1 MWMVFGIVCAES
13 IPRPTN
19 LLTNNTRVD
28 ETKVEIRVL
37 LTTLLRLKH
46 FSTLKAGKL
55 VIFGL
60 TYHGLHNSIQI

>member
-1 MWMVFGIVCAES
+1 MVFGIVCAES

-19 LLTNNTRVD
+19 LLTKYTRVN
-28 ETKVEIRVL
+28 ETKVDIRVL
-37 LTTLLRLKH
+37 LATLLRLKH

-60 TYHGLHNSIQI
+60 TYHGLHNCIQI

>member
-1 MWMVFGIVCAES
+1 MVFGIVCAES

-19 LLTNNTRVD
+19 LLAKNTRVD
-28 ETKVEIRVL
+28 ETKMDIRVL
-37 LTTLLRLKH
+37 LATLLRFKH

-60 TYHGLHNSIQI
+60 TYHGLHNCIQI